1 MSIIERIIAI
11 MEYKKLKYSDLAN
24 FLNINKSVVSTWKK
38 RKTNPPA
45 ELLVQICNFLQVSL
59 NFLITG
65 EEYEMNLA
73 LDKNE
78 EYIINLYRQLNDR
91 NKIKLEGYIEDK
103 IIDQKQ
109 NEQKNKNI
117 ISTEI
122 LKEISTP
129 V

>member
-11 MEYKKLKYSDLAN
+11 MEYKQLKYSDLAN

-45 ELLVQICNFLQVSL
+45 ELLVQICDFLQVSL
-59 NFLITG
+59 DFLITG
-65 EEYEMNLA
+65 ETDESNIKLNKDEH
-73 LDKNE
+73 
-78 EYIINLYRQLNDR
+78 YIIKLYRQLDDR
-91 NKIKLEGYIEDK
+91 NKIKLEGYMEDK
-103 IIDQKQ
+103 IIEQKQ
-109 NEQKNKNI
+109 NKQKSKNI
-117 ISTEI
+117 ISTSI